1 MNKTDPNGV
10 ARAIGLA
17 MIVLPIGY
25 LIEDLSG
32 LCYASIVIGIL
43 LILSNLDGLTDKSL
57 N

>member
-1 MNKTDPNGV
+1 MNKTDPNGI

-43 LILSNLDGLTDKSL
+43 LILSNLNGLTDTSL

>member
-17 MIVLPIGY
+17 MIILPAGY
-25 LIEDLSG
+25 LIEGLSG
-32 LCYASIVIGIL
+32 LCYASIVMGTL

>member
-32 LCYASIVIGIL
+32 LCYASIVTGLL
-43 LILSNLDGLTDKSL
+43 LILANLDGLTDTSL

>member
-17 MIVLPIGY
+17 MIILPAGY
-25 LIEDLSG
+25 LIEGLSG
-32 LCYASIVIGIL
+32 LCYASIVIGTL
-43 LILSNLDGLTDKSL
+43 LILSNLDGLTDTSL

>member
-1 MNKTDPNGV
+1 MNKTNPNGV

>member
-25 LIEDLSG
+25 LVEDLSG
-32 LCYASIVIGIL
+32 LCYASIVSGLL
-43 LILSNLDGLTDKSL
+43 LILANLDELTDKSL